1 MSATEQTSTQKII
14 TNDLWIG
21 GEAVPAST
29 HAYFDDLNPES
40 DRVYSHAADG
50 AVEDIDRA
58 VTSAHTAFAA
68 SGLIQMRDRER
79 WLMTAAEVFEGRRE
93 QFVDVLVDEVGS
105 PIFKANFEFDMALS
119 AIRAAAGVPRRLKGE
134 TLPSDRPGAFSV
146 TVREPVG
153 VVAGITPFNVPLLK
167 GAKQGSMALA
177 TGNCFVQ
184 LPSEHAPRVAHM
196 LARVFQ
202 DAGFPDGHFNVV
214 TGNPFDI
221 GDALTEH
228 HLVKCV
234 TFCGSSRIGRHVAE
248 LCARHYKPVILEL
261 GGKSPMIVLDDADL
275 DSAVQAAAISVFFFQ
290 GQACMAASRL
300 LVQRGAAQEFADRL
314 AAVATDL
321 TARGMGDL
329 RNDDTVVG
337 PTISKRQRERV
348 TAHVEDAVAKG
359 AEVCAG
365 GRWRD
370 NRFEPTVLRGVR
382 PEMTVY
388 TEETFG
394 PVTSIYA
401 FDDLQDAVDRANDTE
416 YGLSGSVF
424 TQDVTTALSLAKAV
438 RTGMIHINAPSI
450 QDEPHVPFGGLGRS
464 GIGREGTETDA
475 DAMTQWKWI
484 TVQLPPD
491 GGLPA

>member
-40 DRVYSHAADG
+40 DRVYSQAADG

-58 VTSAHTAFAA
+58 VTSADTAFAA

-79 WLMTAAEVFEGRRE
+79 WLMTAAELFEGRRE
-93 QFVDVLVDEVGS
+93 EFVDVLVDEVGS

-184 LPSEHAPRVAHM
+184 LPSEHAPRIAHM

-202 DAGFPDGHFNVV
+202 DAGFPHGHFNVV

-228 HLVKCV
+228 PLVKCV
-234 TFCGSSRIGRHVAE
+234 TFCGSSRVGRHVAE
-248 LCARHYKPVILEL
+248 LCARYYKPVILEL

-300 LVQRGAAQEFADRL
+300 LVQRGVAGEFADRL
-314 AAVATDL
+314 SAVATDL
-321 TARGMGDL
+321 SARGME
-329 RNDDTVVG
+329 T
-337 PTISKRQRERV
+337 
-348 TAHVEDAVAKG
+348 
-359 AEVCAG
+359 CATTTPSSAP
-365 GRWRD
+365 RS
-370 NRFEPTVLRGVR
+370 P
-382 PEMTVY
+382 
-388 TEETFG
+388 
-394 PVTSIYA
+394 
-401 FDDLQDAVDRANDTE
+401 
-416 YGLSGSVF
+416 SV
-424 TQDVTTALSLAKAV
+424 
-438 RTGMIHINAPSI
+438 NAS
-450 QDEPHVPFGGLGRS
+450 
-464 GIGREGTETDA
+464 A
-475 DAMTQWKWI
+475 
-484 TVQLPPD
+484 
-491 GGLPA
+491 